1 MDFVLRCH
9 AWREGRRWHAICT
22 DLDIAADGASFE
34 DAKASLSA
42 CIDLYLEAVA
52 ESPPEERHRLLHR
65 RAPWHV
71 RAKLAMW
78 TALHGLLGGN
88 DRSQGFVL
96 QSHAPVN
103 A

>member
-1 MDFVLRCH
+1 MDFALRCH
-9 AWREGRRWHAICT
+9 ASRDGLGWHAICT

-34 DAKASLSA
+34 DAEASLSV

-52 ESPPEERHRLLHR
+52 ESPPEDRHRMLRR

-78 TALHGLLGGN
+78 AALHGLLGAN
-88 DRSQGFVL
+88 DRSRGFVL
-96 QSHAPVN
+96 RSRAPIN